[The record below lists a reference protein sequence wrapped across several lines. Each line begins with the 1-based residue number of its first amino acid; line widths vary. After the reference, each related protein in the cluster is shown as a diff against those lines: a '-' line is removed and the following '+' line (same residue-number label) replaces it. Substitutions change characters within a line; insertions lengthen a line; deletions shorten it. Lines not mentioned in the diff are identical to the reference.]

1 VNLQQ
6 YADHRKTLGLR
17 GATHVSVLR
26 AIKNGRL
33 QSPAVERQGKGW
45 EIDPV
50 LADQQW
56 ARATDPAPRG
66 TNASQGQGRGPKAAT
81 PEGQQPTAKRAQQP
95 AKPRPSPKANAKTSP
110 GAPNP
115 VDGLDDDPDTEE
127 ADFNK
132 ERALH
137 EREKRL
143 IARMDRK
150 TKANMLLPREE
161 LLQAQ
166 DAAINITRTVML
178 GVPSKAKQR
187 IPHLTPDEVAVLL
200 DLIREALQNLAS
212 FDVATQYP
220 LKEL

>member
-6 YADHRKTLGLR
+6 YADHRKALGLR

-33 QSPAVERQGKGW
+33 QPPAVERQGKGW
-45 EIDPV
+45 EIDPAF
-50 LADQQW
+50 ADEQW
-56 ARATDPAPRG
+56 AQATDPAPRG
-66 TNASQGQGRGPKAAT
+66 SNASQEQKPRPKAAT
-81 PEGQQPTAKRAQQP
+81 PASQAPPKIS
-95 AKPRPSPKANAKTSP
+95 RPS
-110 GAPNP
+110 AP
-115 VDGLDDDPDTEE
+115 DLTDDDLDAEPSID
-127 ADFNK
+127 DDKVPNFNN

-143 IARMDRK
+143 IARMERK
-150 TKANMLLPREE
+150 EKANALLPREE

-200 DLIREALQNLAS
+200 DLIREALQGLAS

>member
-1 VNLQQ
+1 MPTPIRSRQGAEMIEAAVGPVRKCSRQNLDKLCREG
-6 YADHRKTLGLR
+6 ALLG
-17 GATHVSVLR
+17 SPCILR
-26 AIKNGRL
+26 ARPLLLDADILLDEYLARVAPF
-33 QSPAVERQGKGW
+33 QSEAK
-45 EIDPV
+45 
-50 LADQQW
+50 
-56 ARATDPAPRG
+56 
-66 TNASQGQGRGPKAAT
+66 
-81 PEGQQPTAKRAQQP
+81 QPTAKRAQQP
-95 AKPRPSPKANAKTSP
+95 AKPRPSRSP
-110 GAPNP
+110 AP
-115 VDGLDDDPDTEE
+115 DLADDDLDAEPDI
-127 ADFNK
+127 DDDKVPNFND

-143 IARMDRK
+143 IARMERK
-150 TKANMLLPREE
+150 EKANALLPREE

-200 DLIREALQNLAS
+200 DLIREALQGLAS